1 MALPYGVYVVG
12 LNVGWVYVGMDHD
25 TATFAVATIRRLWT
39 TIGQVRYLDA
49 GHLLI
54 CADDDGSNGS
64 RCRLWKR

>member
-1 MALPYGVYVVG
+1 
-12 LNVGWVYVGMDHD
+12 MDHD